1 MRKIM
6 SCWVRII
13 VLAVGFA
20 LVFSS
25 GLFAQ
30 EDSGWRISP
39 EKINVQAGTDRRLQ
53 LLDDSA
59 QELHDAAWS
68 VSDPEL
74 ADIQEIDGRMVVHS
88 KAVGTVRVSA
98 TLGQQTR
105 FRDIKIWPA
114 SEPMPV
120 GTTNWGI
127 HPIGREIRDL
137 PAVPT
142 GDGPTELALEETPS
156 GSTYLRGNEE
166 DGIQAWTWLM
176 PDKTSDV
183 EMVCG
188 DWFGGA
194 LISAN
199 HPASY
204 TLYAVGK
211 DGKLRWRLTVKG
223 HRKGLAISTAHMI
236 YLLSESVDGTASNVK
251 GLDEFSGEEKFDL
264 SLPASREVQVNV
276 KNQGEK
282 LVCIPGEVS
291 KPSQI
296 HTSRMYVN
304 MDGYAYIAFSQN
316 EWTLEIAKCAAGST
330 LDPNQ
335 VNLVRAEN
343 VMLWQIHPDGT
354 YRSTTVESVRNEQSA
369 SAPVNVASPT
379 GALVTDNH
387 NGLMIPIRLSHDLHS
402 QGNRESANELVY
414 RMNPDGDVLYK
425 LQLPKYTGP
434 LDDEMVIGSG
444 DVAFATRGGV
454 LIAFDLNAG
463 KELWR
468 WDSKTPEISV
478 FAALANGDCLI
489 QTPTAL
495 VEVMNST
502 NSKELGQGKFMMDWQ
517 GRMYRLHK

>member
-1 MRKIM
+1 M
-6 SCWVRII
+6 SRCQQVF
-13 VLAVGFA
+13 VLIAIFMVVSCSRLA
-20 LVFSS
+20 
-25 GLFAQ
+25 AQ

-74 ADIQEIDGRMVVHS
+74 AEIQELDGRVVVHT

-98 TLGQQTR
+98 TLRQQTR
-105 FRDIKIWPA
+105 FRDIKIWPE

-142 GDGPTELALEETPS
+142 VGGPTELALEETAS

-176 PDKTSDV
+176 PEKTSDV
-183 EMVCG
+183 ELVCG

-199 HPASY
+199 HPAAF

-211 DGKLRWRLTVKG
+211 DGKLRWRLAVEG
-223 HRKGLAISTAHMI
+223 HRKGLAISTAHMV
-236 YLLSESVDGTASNVK
+236 YLLSESADGTATNVK
-251 GLDEFSGEEKFDL
+251 GLEEFSGEEKFDL

-276 KNQGEK
+276 QNQGEK
-282 LVCIPGEVS
+282 LVCVPGNVS

-296 HTSRMYVN
+296 RTSRIYVN
-304 MDGYAYIAFSQN
+304 MDGYAYVAFTQN
-316 EWTLEIAKCAAGST
+316 EWTLKVPKCAPGSKV
-330 LDPNQ
+330 DPSH

-343 VMLWQIHPDGT
+343 VMLWQIHSDGT
-354 YRSTTVESVRNEQSA
+354 YRSTTVELVRNEQSA
-369 SAPVNVASPT
+369 AAPVNVASPT

-402 QGNRESANELVY
+402 QGPSRSADELVY

-425 LQLPKYTGP
+425 LPLPKYSGP
-434 LDDEMVIGSG
+434 LDDEMVIGNE

-454 LIAFDLNAG
+454 LIAFDLNTG

-478 FAALANGDCLI
+478 FAALANGDCLV

-502 NSKELGQGKFMMDWQ
+502 SSKELGQGKFMMDWQ
-517 GRMYRLHK
+517 GHMYRLHK